1 MRITAEAFP
10 KVKYIGPTEEGLGL
24 TKGNEYHRISE
35 GLYWWGN
42 VYGVW
47 VTSDHYHGT
56 DIDYCTFLSLENF
69 NRQFE
74 DKMPTKNTPNFKNRR
89 KIDMKHKKRKIR
101 IQRDK
106 HGSDYVNEMIAEG
119 NQGKLFRNERYVC
132 TCSWCQLGRQAK
144 HRRNMEKL
152 DYAELDY
159 ERETYYYLYEDILSY
174 RRDDDENEEYF
185 HHEYPMSYLIR
196 GYGDEEVEEMSEEEM
211 YGDEISQDDFD
222 FYTYNYEIP
231 LD

>member
-10 KVKYIGPTEEGLGL
+10 KVRYTGPTEEGLGL

-35 GLYWWGN
+35 GIYWGEK

-47 VTSDHYHGT
+47 VTSDYYEGT
-56 DIDYCTFLSLENF
+56 DIDYCTFVSLDAFNANF
-69 NRQFE
+69 SGQF
-74 DKMPTKNTPNFKNRR
+74 PTKHTPNFKNRR
-89 KIDMKHKKRKIR
+89 KIDRKYKNRKIR
-101 IQRDK
+101 ILRENY
-106 HGSDYVNEMIAEG
+106 GSDYVDEMIAEG
-119 NQGKLFRNERYVC
+119 KQGELFRNEKYVC
-132 TCSWCQLGRQAK
+132 TCSWCQLSRQAK

-159 ERETYYYLYEDILSY
+159 ERTERYYLYEDILSY
-174 RRDDDENEEYF
+174 REEEDENEEIFYYN
-185 HHEYPMSYLIR
+185 YPMSYLFR
-196 GYGDEEVEEMSEEEM
+196 GYGDEEVEEMSEEDM
-211 YGDEISQDDFD
+211 YGDEIPQDDFD